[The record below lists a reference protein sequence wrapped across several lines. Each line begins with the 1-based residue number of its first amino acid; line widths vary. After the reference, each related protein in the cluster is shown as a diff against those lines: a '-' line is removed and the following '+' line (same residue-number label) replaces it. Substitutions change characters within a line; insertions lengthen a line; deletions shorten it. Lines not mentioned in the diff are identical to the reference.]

1 MWFEIDESNHFVC
14 SVTSMKVKKKKK
26 KKKKSVCVYDC
37 E

>member
-1 MWFEIDESNHFVC
+1 MWFVIYESNHFVC